1 MRGKARPSLLE
12 VEAKEEVYVVSLWWE
27 CRPVLRRNRKQKAS
41 RHSSEVRGKEVS
53 RAEQRVMKEWVNVRL
68 ETLNP
73 SDEGTGEQGVGS
85 GRVVA
90 SAVRSLTTRTWA
102 PTGTLSPIA
111 SPNEPRRVGG
121 PGLKSGVMG
130 LKMKGVAASEISPE
144 AGPSYRIDEVGCSSI
159 GPDSPKARLSNKDPN
174 YLKGCPQQPDPDGKL
189 RKGPT
194 SSIAQDQNS
203 LQKTALLLTG
213 LASCNPHEPKPF
225 VAREIEDMRK
235 LHGVARISE
244 TDKAFEEESMRDWNE
259 ETRAN
264 NAMWLTVYEA
274 CNERSNGCKELGANK
289 SSSDKGKG
297 MVRVEDTYDIQ
308 AERSEPEGKWE
319 ESGLAKFSQFL
330 AMRKF
335 AEIVGDLGLVD
346 LPLRGRDFTWNG
358 GQNNQAWA
366 RLDRF
371 LMSPSWIDQFNG
383 INQCR
388 LPRPVSDHFP
398 ITLVGG
404 GIRRGSTPFRFENM
418 WLKEEGFKD
427 LVHSWWQG
435 IEVKGNASYKLA
447 IKMKEIKQKL
457 KVWNREVFGKL
468 ESNKSLALQQVEFW
482 DREESERILTME
494 ETELKKE
501 AKENYRK

>member
-244 TDKAFEEESMRDWNE
+244 TDKAFEEESMRYGIGLCSWGK
-259 ETRAN
+259 R
-264 NAMWLTVYEA
+264 V
-274 CNERSNGCKELGANK
+274 LGASHLN
-289 SSSDKGKG
+289 S
-297 MVRVEDTYDIQ
+297 I
-308 AERSEPEGKWE
+308 
-319 ESGLAKFSQFL
+319 LF
-330 AMRKF
+330 
-335 AEIVGDLGLVD
+335 
-346 LPLRGRDFTWNG
+346 
-358 GQNNQAWA
+358 
-366 RLDRF
+366 DRT
-371 LMSPSWIDQFNG
+371 P
-383 INQCR
+383 
-388 LPRPVSDHFP
+388 
-398 ITLVGG
+398 GG
-404 GIRRGSTPFRFENM
+404 G
-418 WLKEEGFKD
+418 
-427 LVHSWWQG
+427 
-435 IEVKGNASYKLA
+435 
-447 IKMKEIKQKL
+447 
-457 KVWNREVFGKL
+457 VF
-468 ESNKSLALQQVEFW
+468 
-482 DREESERILTME
+482 
-494 ETELKKE
+494 
-501 AKENYRK
+501 